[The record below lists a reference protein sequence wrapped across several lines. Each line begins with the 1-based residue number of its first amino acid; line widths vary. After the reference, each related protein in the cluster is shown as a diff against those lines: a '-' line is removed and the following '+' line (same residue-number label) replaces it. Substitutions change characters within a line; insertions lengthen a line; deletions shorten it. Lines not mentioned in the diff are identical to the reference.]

1 MRVATVRTGSTTRA
15 VRVEGDHLTYLPY
28 ADVGELIASG
38 PDWQERA
45 AAAGEETTAAAAAVY
60 APLVTAPEKIVC
72 VGLNYVDHAE
82 EAGLA
87 LPRYPTIFAKYSRSM
102 IGANDPLVLPP
113 NSDAVDWEIELGVV
127 IGSTARHVDTEQAW
141 NAVAGYTIINDIS
154 MRDWQERTSQ
164 FLQGKTFES
173 STPVGPYLVTP
184 DEVDHAHDLTLE
196 CLLNGETMQHSSTG
210 KLIFDV
216 AEIISYLSEIIT
228 LVPGDVIA
236 TGTPAGVGAGRRP
249 PRFLRP
255 GDVLVTRIAGLGQQT
270 VTCS

>member
-15 VRVEGDHLTYLPY
+15 VRVDGDHLTYLPY

-38 PDWQERA
+38 PDWSQRA
-45 AAAGEETTAAAAAVY
+45 AAGGEETATGVW
-60 APLVTAPEKIVC
+60 APLVTAPEKIIC

-82 EAGLA
+82 EAGLP
-87 LPRYPTIFAKYSRSM
+87 LPQYPTIFAKYTRSM
-102 IGANDPLVLPP
+102 IGADDPLVLPA
-113 NSDAVDWEIELGVV
+113 NSGAVDWEIELGVV
-127 IGSTARHVDTEQAW
+127 IGSTARHVDPEQAW
-141 NAVAGYTIINDIS
+141 NAVAGYTIVNDIS

-184 DEVDHAHDLTLE
+184 DEVDHARDLTLE
-196 CLLNGETMQHSSTG
+196 CLLNGETVQRSSTA
-210 KLIFDV
+210 KLIFGV
-216 AEIISYLSEIIT
+216 GEIISYLSEIIT
-228 LVPGDVIA
+228 LVPGDVIG
-236 TGTPAGVGAGRRP
+236 TGTPAGVGAGRAD

-255 GDVLVTRIAGLGQQT
+255 GDVLVSRIEGLGQQT